1 MTNIAAPSDHREL
14 SVPLDMETINRNNL
28 ALVFTARKYSENI
41 CLVTSLDTM
50 EERPI
55 DDLDLLFRL
64 RSSHI
69 YFHKFLIHCYKY

>member
-1 MTNIAAPSDHREL
+1 MTNIAAPSDHSEL

-55 DDLDLLFRL
+55 NDLLFRL